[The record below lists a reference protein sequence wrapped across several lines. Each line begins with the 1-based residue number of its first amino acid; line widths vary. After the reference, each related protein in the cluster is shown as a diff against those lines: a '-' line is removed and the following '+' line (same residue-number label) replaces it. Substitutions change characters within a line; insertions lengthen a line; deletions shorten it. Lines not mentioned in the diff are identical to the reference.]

1 MVDEAVGPEEN
12 AGTACDRVFVTPDT
26 GSALELGQ
34 RLRVGFFFDDQVPA
48 SPPEFPAWASCW
60 LLVTVDV
67 EEFDPREDEELE
79 RWTCFRGMNIRETSS
94 AFAEDSAPCPPL
106 PVLYHPKRDPDC
118 TLGGDATAVMEKDI
132 GGGSTQWNVQTTID
146 GRKADRTRSL
156 HGGQFERSD
165 KSCVRD

>member
-1 MVDEAVGPEEN
+1 MVDEAVGPEEK

-48 SPPEFPAWASCW
+48 SPPEFCPAWASCW

-94 AFAEDSAPCPPL
+94 ASAFAEGRAPCPPL

-132 GGGSTQWNVQTTID
+132 GRFNTVECPVDS
-146 GRKADRTRSL
+146 RRS
-156 HGGQFERSD
+156 QS
-165 KSCVRD
+165 